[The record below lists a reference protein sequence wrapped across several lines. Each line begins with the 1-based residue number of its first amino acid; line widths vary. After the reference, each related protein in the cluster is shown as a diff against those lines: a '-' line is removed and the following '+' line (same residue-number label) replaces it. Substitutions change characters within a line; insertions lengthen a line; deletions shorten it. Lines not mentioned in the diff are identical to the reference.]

1 MTTND
6 PDRELKLGDIVYER
20 TRKDI
25 KVGRY
30 KYKTAKELNIKQKRG
45 VIVSERYLA
54 KPNKAGK
61 EPPMFKV
68 QWDGRSVPDPV
79 LQGRIRLALEG
90 EE

>member
-6 PDRELKLGDIVYER
+6 PDRELRKGDIVYER

-25 KVGRY
+25 RVGRY
-30 KYKTAKELNIKQKRG
+30 RYKTAKELNINQKRG
-45 VIVSERYLA
+45 VIVSERYKD

-79 LQGRIRLALEG
+79 HQCRIRLALEG